1 MRRVVVLLMVV
12 ALMMVVLVMS
22 VAPALAQGDQRFHAC
37 FDLAPPQSWLGWP
50 KTSRSSD
57 KCPIP

>member
-1 MRRVVVLLMVV
+1 MVLLMVV

-22 VAPALAQGDQRFHAC
+22 VAPALAQGNERFHAC

-50 KTSRSSD
+50 KISRSSD